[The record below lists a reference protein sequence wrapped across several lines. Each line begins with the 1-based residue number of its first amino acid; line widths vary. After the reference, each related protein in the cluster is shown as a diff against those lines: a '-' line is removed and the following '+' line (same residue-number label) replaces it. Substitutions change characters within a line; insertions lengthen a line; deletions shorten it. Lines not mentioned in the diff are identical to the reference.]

1 MADGCEVKLTFH
13 TDKVV
18 KAIDD
23 AQSKLMLEAVNEVRN
38 VTLETLSGTRSGRT
52 YKVPGTGRTYTASA
66 PGEPPAVATAE
77 LRQNI
82 KTSVGSEG
90 KTVVGMVGTDKIQG
104 KMTEF
109 GTRNMAARPWLRVS
123 FEKAMPKIRG
133 IFGKKWMP

>member
-13 TDKVV
+13 TDEVV

-38 VTLETLSGTRSGRT
+38 VTLDTLSGTRSGRT

-82 KTSVGSEG
+82 DTKIEAEG
-90 KTVVGMVGTDKIQG
+90 KTIAGYVGTDKIQG
-104 KMTEF
+104 KMTEL
-109 GTRNMAARPWLRVS
+109 GTKNIAARPWLRVS

-133 IFGKKWMP
+133 IFGKKWPL